1 MQKLIEQKEIDDL
14 CDELRAFL
22 SFVNEHGGS
31 GQSEAAFNDLKQQIS
46 LFGNR
51 LLCPCRG

>member
-14 CDELRAFL
+14 CDELNAFL
-22 SFVNEHGGS
+22 AFVNEYGGS
-31 GQSEAAFNDLKQQIS
+31 GQSEVAFAELKQKIAEI
-46 LFGNR
+46 GDR